1 MAKQGLVNARRK
13 EKQRYTTKGTA
24 FRTLGELIG
33 YNLKVTFW
41 SHVSPEAGVT
51 SAAGTA

>member
-1 MAKQGLVNARRK
+1 MTFSCVSRRSLL
-13 EKQRYTTKGTA
+13 T
-24 FRTLGELIG
+24 
-33 YNLKVTFW
+33 LKVTFW